1 MTDRRPALTRLLGL
15 LLMIGLVALA
25 PDTRAAER
33 FRIGSKN
40 FTEQLILG
48 EIYAEAL
55 EGAGIKV
62 ERKLNLGGSLVAHQA
77 LVSDEIDMYPEYT
90 GTALINVLKAPPETD
105 PKAVFDKVKAYYE
118 TQLGLVWLK
127 PAPMNNTYVLVIR
140 PDTAAQ
146 FKLKTLSDLAPVAG
160 RLKLGAGPE
169 FRDRADGLPGLKAR
183 YGIQFAEDRQFPL
196 GIRYGALIN
205 HRVDAV
211 DGNAT
216 DGQISANHLVRLI
229 DDKHLW
235 PPYNMA
241 PVVRKSALAA
251 FPSAAGVLDK
261 VSALIDDAT
270 MSGMNDKVD
279 DGKQEPRTVARAF
292 VRAHHLVP

>member
-1 MTDRRPALTRLLGL
+1 VTRLLAAFLALCVLGAGL
-15 LLMIGLVALA
+15 DA
-25 PDTRAAER
+25 RAADR
-33 FRIGSKN
+33 FRVGSKN

-48 EIYAEAL
+48 EIFADAL

-77 LVSDEIDMYPEYT
+77 LLSDEIDMYPEYT
-90 GTALINVLKAPPETD
+90 GTALINVLKAPPMTD
-105 PKAVFDKVKAYYE
+105 AKAVYDAVKQYYE
-118 TQLGLVWLK
+118 TKLGLTWLD

-146 FKLKTLSDLAPVAG
+146 FGLKTLSDFAKVAG
-160 RLKLGAGPE
+160 QLKLGAGPE
-169 FRDRADGLPGLKAR
+169 FRDREDGLPGLKQR

-196 GIRYGALIN
+196 GIRYSALVA

-216 DGQISANHLVRLI
+216 DGLISANHLVRLV

-241 PVVRKSALAA
+241 PVVRKAALQA
-251 FPSAAGVLDK
+251 FPTAAGVLDK
-261 VSALIDDAT
+261 VSALIDDAV
-270 MSGMNDKVD
+270 MSDMNGQVD
-279 DGKQEPRTVARAF
+279 GGKAEPRTVARAF
-292 VRAHHLVP
+292 VRAHQLAP

>member
-1 MTDRRPALTRLLGL
+1 MIVTRLLGL
-15 LLMIGLVALA
+15 LLVIGLLVAGPEA
-25 PDTRAAER
+25 RAAER
-33 FRIGSKN
+33 FRVGSKN

-62 ERKLNLGGSLVAHQA
+62 ERRLNLGGTLVAHQA
-77 LVSDEIDMYPEYT
+77 LLSDEIDMYPEYT
-90 GTALINVLKAPPETD
+90 GTALINVLKAAPMTD
-105 PKAVFDKVKAYYE
+105 PAAVYAKVKAYYDSE
-118 TQLGLVWLK
+118 LGLAWLA

-146 FKLKTLSDLAPVAG
+146 FKLKTLSDLAAVAG
-160 RLKLGAGPE
+160 QLKLGAGPE
-169 FRDRADGLPGLKAR
+169 FRDRPDGLPGLKAR

-196 GIRYGALIN
+196 GFRYGALTG
-205 HRVDAV
+205 HQVDAV

-241 PVVRKSALAA
+241 PVARKAALAA
-251 FPSAAGVLDK
+251 FPAAAGVLDK
-261 VSALIDDAT
+261 VSALIDDAA
-270 MSGMNDKVD
+270 MSAMNGAVD
-279 DGKQEPRTVARAF
+279 DGKQEPRSVARAF
-292 VRAHHLVP
+292 VRDHHLVP

>member
-1 MTDRRPALTRLLGL
+1 VTRLPGL
-15 LLMIGLVALA
+15 LIALVLLAGMALEA
-25 PDTRAAER
+25 RAADR

-48 EIYAEAL
+48 EIFAEAL
-55 EGAGIKV
+55 DGAGIKV

-77 LVSDEIDMYPEYT
+77 LLSDEIDMYPEYT
-90 GTALINVLKAPPETD
+90 GTALINVLKAEPATD
-105 PKAVFDKVKAYYE
+105 PKAVYDRVKAYYA
-118 TQLGLVWLK
+118 TQLQLTWLDA
-127 PAPMNNTYVLVIR
+127 APMNNTYVLVIR

-146 FKLKTLSDLAPVAG
+146 FALKTLSDLAKAAG
-160 RLKLGAGPE
+160 QLKLGAGPE
-169 FRDRADGLPGLKAR
+169 FRDRKDGLPGLKER

-196 GIRYGALIN
+196 GIRYNALIN
-205 HRVDAV
+205 RRVDAV

-241 PVVRKSALAA
+241 PVARPQALAA
-251 FPSAAGVLDK
+251 FPAAAGVLNK

-270 MSGMNDKVD
+270 MSDMNGQVD
-279 DGKQEPRTVARAF
+279 GGKAEPRSVARAF
-292 VRAHHLVP
+292 VRAHQLAP

>member
-1 MTDRRPALTRLLGL
+1 MTRLLGL
-15 LLMIGLVALA
+15 LLTLGLLGAGLDA
-25 PDTRAAER
+25 RAADR
-33 FRIGSKN
+33 FRVGSKN
-40 FTEQLILG
+40 FSEQLILG
-48 EIYAEAL
+48 EIFADAL

-77 LVSDEIDMYPEYT
+77 LLSDEIDMYPEYT
-90 GTALINVLKAPPETD
+90 GTALINVLKAAPTTNE
-105 PKAVFDKVKAYYE
+105 KAVYDKVKAYYE
-118 TQLGLVWLK
+118 TELGLIWLA

-146 FKLKTLSDLAPVAG
+146 FGVKTLSDFTKVAG
-160 RLKLGAGPE
+160 QLKLGAGPE
-169 FRDRADGLPGLKAR
+169 FRDRPDGLPGLKAR

-196 GIRYGALIN
+196 GIRYNALIA

-216 DGQISANHLVRLI
+216 DGQIGANHLVRLI

-241 PVVRKSALAA
+241 PVVRKAALAA
-251 FPSAAGVLDK
+251 FPAAAGVLDK
-261 VSALIDDAT
+261 VSALIDDAV
-270 MSGMNDKVD
+270 MSDMNGQVD
-279 DGKQEPRTVARAF
+279 GGKAEPRTVARAF
-292 VRAHHLVP
+292 VRAHQLAP

>member
-1 MTDRRPALTRLLGL
+1 VTRLLGL
-15 LLMIGLVALA
+15 LLTLGLLA
-25 PDTRAAER
+25 GGFDARAADR

-48 EIYAEAL
+48 EVYAEAL
-55 EGAGIKV
+55 EGVGIKV
-62 ERKLNLGGSLVAHQA
+62 ERKLNLGGTLVAHQA

-90 GTALINVLKAPPETD
+90 GTALINVLKAPTMTD
-105 PKAVFDKVKAYYE
+105 SKAVYDKVKAHYE
-118 TQLGLVWLK
+118 SEFGLIWLT

-140 PDTAAQ
+140 PDTAEQ
-146 FKLKTLSDLAPVAG
+146 FTLKTLSDLAPVAG
-160 RLKLGAGPE
+160 QLKLGAGPE
-169 FRDRADGLPGLKAR
+169 FRDRQDGLPGLKAR
-183 YGIQFAEDRQFPL
+183 YGIQFGEDRQFPL
-196 GIRYGALIN
+196 GIRYNALIA

-241 PVVRKSALAA
+241 PVVRKAALAA
-251 FPSAAGVLDK
+251 FPAAAGVLDK

-270 MSGMNDKVD
+270 MSAMNGAVD
-279 DGKQEPRTVARAF
+279 GGKEEPRSVARAF
-292 VRAHHLVP
+292 VRDHHLVP

>member
-1 MTDRRPALTRLLGL
+1 MGRPPVTRLLAL
-15 LLMIGLVALA
+15 LTAFVLLA
-25 PDTRAAER
+25 GASTGAAAADR

-48 EIYAEAL
+48 EIFAEAL

-77 LVSDEIDMYPEYT
+77 LLSDEIDMYPEYT
-90 GTALINVLKAPPETD
+90 GTALINVLKAEPMTD
-105 PKAVFDKVKAYYE
+105 PKAVYDKVKAYYE
-118 TQLGLVWLK
+118 TQLHLTWLDA
-127 PAPMNNTYVLVIR
+127 APMNNTYVLVIR

-146 FKLKTLSDLAPVAG
+146 FKLKTLSDFAKVAG
-160 RLKLGAGPE
+160 QLKLGAGPE
-169 FRDRADGLPGLKAR
+169 FRDRKDGLPGLKER

-196 GIRYGALIN
+196 GIRYNALTN

-216 DGQISANHLVRLI
+216 DGQISADHLVRLI

-241 PVVRKSALAA
+241 PVVRDAALAA
-251 FPSAAGVLDK
+251 FPAAAGVLNK
-261 VSALIDDAT
+261 VSALIDDT
-270 MSGMNDKVD
+270 VMSDMNFQVD
-279 DGKQEPRTVARAF
+279 GGKAEPRSVARAF
-292 VRAHHLVP
+292 VRAHKLVP

>member
-1 MTDRRPALTRLLGL
+1 MTRLIGLLLTLGL
-15 LLMIGLVALA
+15 LVGGLDA
-25 PDTRAAER
+25 RAADR

-62 ERKLNLGGSLVAHQA
+62 ERKLNLGGTLVAHQA

-90 GTALINVLKAPPETD
+90 GTALINVLKAPTMTD
-105 PKAVFDKVKAYYE
+105 PKAVYDKVKAYYE
-118 TQLGLVWLK
+118 SQLGLIWLT

-140 PDTAAQ
+140 SDTAEQ
-146 FKLKTLSDLAPVAG
+146 FKLKTLSDLAAVAG
-160 RLKLGAGPE
+160 QLKLGAGPE
-169 FRDRADGLPGLKAR
+169 FRDREDGLPGLKAR
-183 YGIQFAEDRQFPL
+183 YGIRFAEDRQFPL
-196 GIRYGALIN
+196 GIRYNALIA

-241 PVVRKSALAA
+241 PVVRKTALAA
-251 FPSAAGVLDK
+251 FPAAAGVLDK

-270 MSGMNDKVD
+270 MSAMNGAVD
-279 DGKQEPRTVARAF
+279 GGKQEPRSVARAF
-292 VRAHHLVP
+292 VHDHHLVP

>member
-1 MTDRRPALTRLLGL
+1 MTRLLGL
-15 LLMIGLVALA
+15 LLTLGLLGAGLDA
-25 PDTRAAER
+25 RAADR
-33 FRIGSKN
+33 FRVGSKN

-48 EIYAEAL
+48 EIFADAL

-77 LVSDEIDMYPEYT
+77 LLSDEIDMYPEYT
-90 GTALINVLKAPPETD
+90 GTALINVLKAPPMTD
-105 PKAVFDKVKAYYE
+105 PKAVYDTVKQYYE
-118 TQLGLVWLK
+118 TRLGLTWLD

-146 FKLKTLSDLAPVAG
+146 FGLTTLSDFAKVAG
-160 RLKLGAGPE
+160 QLKLGAGPE
-169 FRDRADGLPGLKAR
+169 FRDREDGLPGLKQR

-196 GIRYGALIN
+196 GIRYNALIA

-216 DGQISANHLVRLI
+216 DGQISANHLVRLV

-241 PVVRKSALAA
+241 PVVRKAALVE
-251 FPSAAGVLDK
+251 FPTAAGVLDR
-261 VSALIDDAT
+261 VSALIDDAV
-270 MSGMNDKVD
+270 MSDMNGQVD
-279 DGKQEPRTVARAF
+279 SGKAEPRTVARAF
-292 VRAHHLVP
+292 VRAHQLAP